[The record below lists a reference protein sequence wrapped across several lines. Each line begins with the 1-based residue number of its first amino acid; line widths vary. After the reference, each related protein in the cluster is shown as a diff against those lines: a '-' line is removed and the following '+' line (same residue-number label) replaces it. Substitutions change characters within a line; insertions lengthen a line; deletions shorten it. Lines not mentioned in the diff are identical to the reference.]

1 MIRSIVRC
9 RLPPAYHAAARMR
22 GKVEKILLVGLKP
35 RGLTSLRRGIYVKAV
50 SNHHPLITWTTF
62 PNRAKTETRRKQ
74 SCASNALPPLLL
86 EEYQTLHV
94 ETRL

>member
-22 GKVEKILLVGLKP
+22 AKVQKILHVGLKP